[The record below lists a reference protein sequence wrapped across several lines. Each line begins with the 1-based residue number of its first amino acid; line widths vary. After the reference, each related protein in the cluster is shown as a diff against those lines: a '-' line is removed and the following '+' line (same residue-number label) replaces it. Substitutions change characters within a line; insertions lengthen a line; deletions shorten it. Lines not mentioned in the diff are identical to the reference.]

1 MKSILPQLLAE
12 INSLSYNTTITLK
25 TYSGKDISTIKVQL
39 SASQTDGT
47 TGFDCPEFFIHFK
60 PNSSYIDK
68 YLQIFEKAS
77 ERGVHNISGKFY
89 PTGAEFSLNMN
100 LEDFS

>member
-1 MKSILPQLLAE
+1 MQSILPQLLAE
-12 INSLSYNTTITLK
+12 INSLSYNSIITLK
-25 TYSGKDISTIKVQL
+25 IYSGKDIHTIKVQL
-39 SASQTDGT
+39 SAFQTDGA
-47 TGFDCPEFFIHFK
+47 TGFDCPEFFINFK
-60 PNSSYIDK
+60 PNSSYIEK

-89 PTGAEFSLNMN
+89 PTNIEFSLNMN